1 MALEVQLD
9 IVGTK
14 PILMHSATLSDP
26 LDENARSLSK
36 ISSKRKKTE
45 DDYREMAKYEFL
57 GGLYH
62 DEDLG
67 PYLPGDNLFRMLV
80 DGARKRRLGVKVTSG
95 VFVSSDVNPL
105 VYKGPRSVKEL
116 MSDPA
121 FQHRASCKVG
131 TARVMR
137 TRPQFKEWATSA
149 LIVLDTEVLDIDDFS
164 QIAQLAGSYVGLGDW
179 RPRFGLFTT
188 SVTVLREAT

>member
-9 IVGTK
+9 IIGEK

-26 LDENARSLSK
+26 LNDNARGLSR
-36 ISSKRKKTE
+36 INSKRKKTE
-45 DDYREMAKYEFL
+45 DDYREMARHEFI
-57 GGLYH
+57 GGIYH

-67 PYLPGDNLFRMLV
+67 PYIPGDNIFRMLV
-80 DGARKRRLGVKVTSG
+80 DGGRKRRLGVKVTSG
-95 VFVSSDVNPL
+95 VFVSSDVNQL
-105 VYKGPRSVKEL
+105 LYKGPRSVEEL
-116 MSDPA
+116 MADPM

-137 TRPQFKEWATSA
+137 TRPQFKKWATSA
-149 LIVLDTEVLDIDDFS
+149 LVVLDTEVLDFDDFK
-164 QIAQLAGSYVGLGDW
+164 QIAELAGSYIGLGDW

-188 SVTVLREAT
+188 VAKILGEAA